1 MITKLIEIVY
11 SFLWGDLI
19 QIPLPGGS
27 SVGISLL
34 IILLIPMGIYFTV
47 RTRFLPIRLFPDMVR
62 ALVGTKAKKDAD
74 GKSEKKEKKSPVWW
88 IPGWSGLLY
97 ASLYGAEAEKE
108 KALFPDRSIICDIG
122 TDLLVRHQSGDQQ
135 FSDFFFRKCILCS
148 APLYNHRACSTCG
161 SDRIAE
167 ERNCESTGSFSTG
180 YGGMLFRSDDRDHFQ
195 EYRKPSSGF

>member
-1 MITKLIEIVY
+1 MWVTALI
-11 SFLWGDLI
+11 
-19 QIPLPGGS
+19 GS
-27 SVGISLL
+27 STAFIEATLAQL
-34 IILLIPMGIYFTV
+34 Y
-47 RTRFLPIRLFPDMVR
+47 
-62 ALVGTKAKKDAD
+62 
-74 GKSEKKEKKSPVWW
+74 KEKDP
-88 IPGWSGLLY
+88 
-97 ASLYGAEAEKE
+97 LYGGYRGGPAYYMHRYMERRQK
-108 KALFPDRSIICDIG
+108 KKKRYSDRSIICDIG

-195 EYRKPSSGF
+195 EYRKPSSGFERIFQEAFGSGRLRQEGLVQY

>member
-1 MITKLIEIVY
+1 MVR
-11 SFLWGDLI
+11 
-19 QIPLPGGS
+19 
-27 SVGISLL
+27 L
-34 IILLIPMGIYFTV
+34 IICIVI
-47 RTRFLPIRLFPDMVR
+47 
-62 ALVGTKAKKDAD
+62 
-74 GKSEKKEKKSPVWW
+74 
-88 IPGWSGLLY
+88 WSG
-97 ASLYGAEAEKE
+97 GREKE